1 MKKYITTFVLGL
13 MVVASVPA
21 LATTA
26 QAQRYCNTNN
36 RGNYNNGY
44 NNNNVRYYNNG
55 DRNRNYVYKR
65 PNVYRRHRKAF
76 NIGIG
81 TGVGMLVGGM
91 LGGKKGLVIG
101 GLAGAGGG
109 AIFTHKQKPKNRVR
123 YYRNN

>member
-1 MKKYITTFVLGL
+1 MKKIITTFILGL
-13 MVVASVPA
+13 MVAASVPA

-36 RGNYNNGY
+36 RSNYRNGNYNNPRY
-44 NNNNVRYYNNG
+44 NSG
-55 DRNRNYVYKR
+55 NRNYAYKR

-81 TGVGMLVGGM
+81 TGIGMLVGGM

-109 AIFTHKQKPKNRVR
+109 AIFTHKQKPKNYVR
-123 YYRNN
+123 YYRN

>member
-1 MKKYITTFVLGL
+1 MKKYITTLVMAL
-13 MVVASVPA
+13 MVAASVPA
-21 LATTA
+21 FATTV

-36 RGNYNNGY
+36 RRNFNNGGYYNNA
-44 NNNNVRYYNNG
+44 RYYNNG

-81 TGVGMLVGGM
+81 TGIGMLVGGM

-109 AIFTHKQKPKNRVR
+109 ALFTHKQKPKNRVL
-123 YYRNN
+123 YYRNY